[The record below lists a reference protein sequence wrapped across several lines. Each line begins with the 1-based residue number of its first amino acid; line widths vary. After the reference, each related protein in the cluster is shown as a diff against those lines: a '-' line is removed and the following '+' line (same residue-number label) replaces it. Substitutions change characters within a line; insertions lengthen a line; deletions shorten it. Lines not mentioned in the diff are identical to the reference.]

1 MSQQEALSALFK
13 QASRSPVD
21 VNLGQVPITPTIGR
35 HGNYT
40 VFAGETPKD
49 NAALE
54 ISRAL
59 GQLPQI
65 LGQARNISAASGA
78 QQAEQLSLDEL
89 EKRFNNGDV
98 DAKGT
103 MTWLGADK
111 AFQEA
116 AYKRLA
122 DANITPMLTKVSSE
136 IDTMSHA
143 DLLKFKSDD
152 DIKAYAQKRLVGS
165 LDSGVMDTIKGNP
178 WMEIRHNRHME
189 AIMPEYVQKASASV
203 AGRKHAFKV
212 KENLAAV
219 ETNFYA
225 QSNLNLADIE
235 PAGGGDDALYVG
247 TKYPAQVDPDQMW
260 IDNFQYAINFATEQG
275 DAGGLDKF
283 QIESKLMPALT
294 AKVEMMVE
302 DEQFSEAT
310 LVVEAA
316 ESGDLK
322 INGRPL
328 NQSTEGM
335 KFIERAESLI
345 ERYSEEGDKIDVEWM
360 DSHKSGV
367 IKFITAEKVKDGY
380 DPDSLI
386 FTLQKQQDE
395 VINDAQNPRNDKE
408 IIELSNF
415 YARARDGLKGQGE
428 IHSETSDEKRAEL
441 GEDFKVTYTSVT
453 PEALAVSIDKE
464 DLQNAFLAAEG
475 TLDFWENHLTKT
487 LIGKDVTVPGK
498 VVFQNRASRVLG
510 DAAEQASRNTIA
522 FFIDRPKE
530 ELYLGQVTGDRVEAQ
545 SVFSSEVSKKGGEN
559 LLKEAVARLLGLQE
573 EFHTRNP
580 PETPEDKE
588 KREQKSAAMEQK
600 RRQYRRVVASGD
612 TLTDSAGNITPQP
625 DPDFE
630 NYATVGQGVTQGVFY
645 YPLPAANATFNNEI
659 GRVEFKSAPVKD
671 RLNALKGIAKEA
683 SDLDRVTSVAVD
695 IESVLGQ
702 DQEGAL
708 YDKELELVKHSGLPL
723 NTLVKDDMARVVA
736 VEGGWFSEDTEAAIL
751 YNKYEH
757 YNDPEETKKRVFN
770 LEAILVY
777 IRKGNDKRLRAIH
790 ETLLKDKM
798 TLKDFINNQVTFF
811 ESFAGEFPDA
821 QTPQQN
827 PFQTNK

>member
-1 MSQQEALSALFK
+1 MTQQEALSSLFK

-40 VFAGETPKD
+40 VIAGETPKD

-54 ISRAL
+54 IARAI

-89 EKRFNNGDV
+89 EKRFNDGDV

-122 DANITPMLTKVSSE
+122 DAKITPMLTKVSSE
-136 IDTMSHA
+136 IDNMSHA

-189 AIMPEYVQKASASV
+189 AIMPQYVQKAAASV

-212 KENLAAV
+212 KENRAAV
-219 ETNFYA
+219 QSNFYSQA
-225 QSNLNLADIE
+225 NLNLADIE

-260 IDNFQYAINFATEQG
+260 IDNFQYAINFAYGQG
-275 DAGGLDKF
+275 DAAGLDRF
-283 QIESKLMPALT
+283 QLENELFPALT

-395 VINDAQNPRNDKE
+395 VINDTQNPRNDKE

-441 GEDFKVTYTSVT
+441 GKDFEETYTSVT

-464 DLQNAFLAAEG
+464 DLKNAFLAGKG

-498 VVFQNRASRVLG
+498 VVFQNPANRVLA

-522 FFIDRPKE
+522 FFIDRPKK
-530 ELYLGQVTGDRVEAQ
+530 ELFLGLVTGDRVKEQ
-545 SVFSSEVSKKGGEN
+545 SVFSGEVSKKGGEN

-573 EFHTRNP
+573 DFHAKTASV
-580 PETPEDKE
+580 TPEDKE
-588 KREQKSAAMEQK
+588 KREQKSAAVDQK
-600 RRQYRRVVASGD
+600 RRAYRRMVASGE
-612 TLTDSAGNITPQP
+612 TLTDEDGKIKPAVRNETESDWLGPLV
-625 DPDFE
+625 DKD
-630 NYATVGQGVTQGVFY
+630 FY

-659 GRVEFKSAPVKD
+659 GRIEFQSAPVKD
-671 RLNALKGIAKEA
+671 RLTALKGIVSEA

-723 NTLVKDDMARVVA
+723 NTLVKDDVARVVK

-751 YNKYEH
+751 YNKYGH

-798 TLKDFINNQVTFF
+798 PLKDFINNQVTFF

-821 QTPQQN
+821 QTPKQN

>member
-1 MSQQEALSALFK
+1 MTQQEALSSLFK

-65 LGQARNISAASGA
+65 LGQARNISAAAGA

-122 DANITPMLTKVSSE
+122 DAKITPMLTKVSSE
-136 IDTMSHA
+136 IDNMSHA

-260 IDNFQYAINFATEQG
+260 IDNFQYAINFAYGQG
-275 DAGGLDKF
+275 DAAGLDRF
-283 QIESKLMPALT
+283 QLENELFPALT
-294 AKVEMMVE
+294 AKIEMMVE

-310 LVVEAA
+310 LVLEAA

-395 VINDAQNPRNDKE
+395 VINDTQNPRNDKE

-441 GEDFKVTYTSVT
+441 GKDFAETYTSVT
-453 PEALAVSIDKE
+453 KEALAVSIDKE
-464 DLQNAFLAAEG
+464 DLQNAFLEAGG
-475 TLDFWENHLTKT
+475 TLAFWENELTEK

-498 VVFQNRASRVLG
+498 VVFQNPANRVLG

-522 FFIDRPKE
+522 FFIDRPKK
-530 ELYLGQVTGDRVEAQ
+530 ELFLGQVTGDRVKAQ
-545 SVFSSEVSKKGGEN
+545 SVFSGEVSKKGGEN

-573 EFHTRNP
+573 EFHARNAQV
-580 PETPEDKE
+580 TPEDE
-588 KREQKSAAMEQK
+588 KIIEKNTPEARAQR
-600 RRQYRRVVASGD
+600 RRQLSELASDGLIGPQGEIKPVVVKPSAYDREKD
-612 TLTDSAGNITPQP
+612 T
-625 DPDFE
+625 
-630 NYATVGQGVTQGVFY
+630 
-645 YPLPAANATFNNEI
+645 YPLPALNVTLKNSIGAREFKKNIPQARVNALIGAYKDSTDDEVLLSKAIDLESIMGQPEYHTLLKNEI
-659 GRVEFKSAPVKD
+659 
-671 RLNALKGIAKEA
+671 
-683 SDLDRVTSVAVD
+683 
-695 IESVLGQ
+695 ESKKYV
-702 DQEGAL
+702 
-708 YDKELELVKHSGLPL
+708 GLPL
-723 NTLVKDDMARVVA
+723 LTLFGRGFEVTHMTDRKWYHSFLDEV
-736 VEGGWFSEDTEAAIL
+736 GGEKTGSRQTTSAIL
-751 YNKYEH
+751 YNQYE
-757 YNDPEETKKRVFN
+757 NFSKPEETKKRIFN
-770 LEAILVY
+770 LPAVVEYLQNGDDRA
-777 IRKGNDKRLRAIH
+777 LRRIH
-790 ETLLKDKM
+790 SSLLKDKM
-798 TLKDFINNQVTFF
+798 PLEDFIKNQADFF
-811 ESFAGEFPDA
+811 ESFAGSLTDV

-827 PFQTNK
+827 NK